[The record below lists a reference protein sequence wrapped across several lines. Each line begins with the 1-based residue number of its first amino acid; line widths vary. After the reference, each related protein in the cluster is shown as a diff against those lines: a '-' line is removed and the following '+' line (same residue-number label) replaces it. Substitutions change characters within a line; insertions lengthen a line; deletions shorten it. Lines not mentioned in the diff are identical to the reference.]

1 MNHHKEPDISEVDD
15 DLDGMTDDLILERRP
30 EPTNTIPKNIGT
42 GFHTFTLDDVKV
54 TAWLQRI
61 QDFYTLMVTKNLF
74 EREKYMILS
83 KFTSRFSDILR
94 DWWTTIDTDQR
105 REKLR
110 RQLFEMK
117 CISFDRDIIDI
128 HFQKMARIYFELDG
142 DSSLK
147 QAFVLSLP
155 KILVGHAMTIIEDK
169 FKSITIPHIDYVRQA
184 IFQALDSICTKR
196 FVLKHVVQ
204 NNPALDKACSRSD
217 LVTKSDCSCSSH
229 RARRKIVNRDDDLES
244 IFSLEDEPTSETLF
258 SIDVY
263 EMASDDTNIDD
274 DPSHNMYQISNT
286 KIVDFPR
293 EVDTSHVQLAIYS
306 SKWDKD
312 VHNFSTP
319 SKEIL
324 TTKLITKHLVI
335 IEFFPRLQFRTKLI
349 GSAVPGRDLII
360 GFDIYTQLKDRLE
373 IRTKGITFRQQFKP
387 YTSMSKLFQISGD
400 EERIGNPINTVFMFK
415 KPRINPDEMAESRL
429 DQKFPSIG
437 SFPSLFCPWKMNITK
452 EFVLPSSVSKRVSV
466 EAGSPLG
473 WKEYVGDEG
482 IVMGIDDLV
491 LADHIQKYS
500 TSMVSQRKM

>member
-1 MNHHKEPDISEVDD
+1 MMISSYKSPIDDSIFADLSLYADDLTTSDHEKSDSEKEWDALYPSDRYIEDSESSTYSQEYVDDSQEFVEETTESSTDNSSLESDEEDYPPIFMNHHKEPDVSEVDD
-15 DLDGMTDDLILERRP
+15 DLDDMIDDLIPERRP

-54 TAWLQRI
+54 TAWPQRI

-94 DWWTTIDTDQR
+94 DWWTAIGVADRNFFLTSQDFTTNLNILLEVLCGDTGQR

-117 CISFDRDIIDI
+117 CISFDRDIIDVY
-128 HFQKMARIYFELDG
+128 FQKMARIYFELDG

-155 KILVGHAMTIIEDK
+155 KILAGHAMTIIEDR

-244 IFSLEDEPTSETLF
+244 IFSLEDEPTGETLF

-312 VHNFSTP
+312 VHVIALMDTGVASF
-319 SKEIL
+319 IL
-324 TTKLITKHLVI
+324 
-335 IEFFPRLQFRTKLI
+335 
-349 GSAVPGRDLII
+349 
-360 GFDIYTQLKDRLE
+360 
-373 IRTKGITFRQQFKP
+373 
-387 YTSMSKLFQISGD
+387 
-400 EERIGNPINTVFMFK
+400 NPAIL
-415 KPRINPDEMAESRL
+415 PDE
-429 DQKFPSIG
+429 
-437 SFPSLFCPWKMNITK
+437 
-452 EFVLPSSVSKRVSV
+452 
-466 EAGSPLG
+466 
-473 WKEYVGDEG
+473 
-482 IVMGIDDLV
+482 
-491 LADHIQKYS
+491 
-500 TSMVSQRKM
+500 